1 MSTYAA
7 NVTITPTAPPILDRE
22 LPSASYL
29 GLGRLPSRELEAIML
44 RGERPD
50 PRALAGWEMRGMN
63 VAAFTKLLGIKK
75 FIKGFYENES
85 GQLYGYNMPV
95 VQNRI
100 DEPWLYKNPS
110 DPRRFG
116 FFRVDPVDAATRDN
130 AYLSSL
136 LLDYGR
142 GGNHELDPTSGLRD
156 YLVRVE
162 RGSDELLLGKA
173 FYALGPARVPA
184 GYFVLERLRE
194 TDFRR

>member
-1 MSTYAA
+1 MSIHAA
-7 NVTITPTAPPILDRE
+7 STITPTTPPILDRD
-22 LPSASYL
+22 LASPAYL
-29 GLGRLPSRELEAIML
+29 GLGRLPFRELEAIML

-50 PRALAGWEMRGMN
+50 PRALAGREFRGMN

-95 VQNRI
+95 VQNRL
-100 DEPWLYKNPS
+100 DEPWLYKNPG

-156 YLVRVE
+156 YLTRVD

-173 FYALGPARVPA
+173 YYALGPLRVPA

>member
-1 MSTYAA
+1 MKSR
-7 NVTITPTAPPILDRE
+7 IPTAPDVYLALGK
-22 LPSASYL
+22 LPF
-29 GLGRLPSRELEAIML
+29 RELEGIML
-44 RGERPD
+44 RGERPE
-50 PRALAGWEMRGMN
+50 PRALAGWEYRGTN
-63 VAAFTKLLGIKK
+63 AAAFTKLLGIKK
-75 FIKGFYENES
+75 FIKGFYENDD

-95 VQNRI
+95 VQNKL
-100 DEPWLYKNPS
+100 DEAWLYKNPA
-110 DPRRFG
+110 DPKRFG
-116 FFRVDPVDAATRDN
+116 FFRVDRVDPATRDN

-162 RGSDELLLGKA
+162 RGSDVLLLGKA